1 MGKKT
6 YNDLYE
12 FRLRINN
19 MEKQIKTTLHI
30 ITLLSLSFNVYSSNE
45 STITDGFNFS
55 KNDNNSSETSDDVDS
70 DTTFDEEISTLTKI
84 ENIKNYS
91 DLKNQF
97 ETTEEFLNY
106 VEQNELYDIIDAK
119 NKSMD

>member
-1 MGKKT
+1 
-6 YNDLYE
+6 
-12 FRLRINN
+12 